1 MNEIVK
7 YHNDFSNL
15 VLKDFNATELD
26 LLMVLCS
33 KMRDKQCEKVI
44 FDFEQLKTL
53 SKYKPT
59 ANKRFIEDI
68 KRTNEK
74 LMKLNMCITSQD
86 MIYQFVLFPTFG
98 IDTRNMTLTVG
109 VNTQFAFVLNELT
122 QNFTRFELDEFI
134 SLKSSY
140 SKALYRLMKQYRTEG
155 RYYITIE
162 DFKEKLDVP
171 NGYENRDIIQKILN
185 PAMKELTE
193 YFNNLKLTKITSRKR
208 GNPIKAYEFTFKAEK
223 ALKTENKDTT
233 EVKYNSETR
242 KENLK
247 ALEMT
252 YQLFEGKKIG

>member
-7 YHNDFSNL
+7 YHNDFSGL
-15 VLKDFNATELD
+15 ALKDFNAIELD

-33 KMRDKQCEKVI
+33 KMRNKQCEKVV

-74 LMKLNMCITSQD
+74 LMKLNMCITSED

-98 IDTRNMTLTVG
+98 IDTKNMTLTVA
-109 VNTQFAFVLNELT
+109 VNQQFAFVLNELT

-134 SLKSSY
+134 SLTSGY

-155 RYYITIE
+155 RYYIKVE
-162 DFKEKLDVP
+162 DIKEQLDIP
-171 NGYENRDIIQKILN
+171 ASYTPKRISDNILK
-185 PAMKELTE
+185 PVMKELSA
-193 YFNNLKLTKITSRKR
+193 YFDNLKLNKITSKRR
-208 GNPIKAYEFTFKAEK
+208 GNPIIAYEFIFRNEIPP
-223 ALKTENKDTT
+223 KTENRDST
-233 EVKYNSETR
+233 EGKSNSETR
-242 KENLK
+242 NENLK

-252 YQLFEGKKIG
+252 YQLFKEKKI

>member
-7 YHNDFSNL
+7 YHNDFSSL
-15 VLKDFNATELD
+15 ALKDFNAIELD

-33 KMRDKQCEKVI
+33 KMKNKQCEKVV

-74 LMKLNMCITSQD
+74 LMKLNMCITSED

-98 IDTRNMTLTVG
+98 IDTKNMTLTVA
-109 VNTQFAFVLNELT
+109 VNQQFAFVLNELT

-134 SLKSSY
+134 SLTSGY

-155 RYYITIE
+155 RYYIKVE
-162 DFKEKLDVP
+162 DIKEQLDIP
-171 NGYENRDIIQKILN
+171 ASYTPKRISDNILK
-185 PAMKELTE
+185 PVMKELSA
-193 YFNNLKLTKITSRKR
+193 YFDNLKLNKITSKRR
-208 GNPIKAYEFTFKAEK
+208 GNPIIAYEFIFRAEIPP
-223 ALKTENKDTT
+223 KTENSDST
-233 EVKYNSETR
+233 EGKSNSEIR
-242 KENLK
+242 NENLK

-252 YQLFEGKKIG
+252 YQLFKEKKI